1 MASTALVTGA
11 TGLVGRALTAALAAH
26 GATVVAFA
34 GDVTDANAVAQA
46 VAEHRPDAVFHLA
59 ARTTA
64 AAARRDPEDTWH
76 VNVEGTRAVLEAA
89 AGARVIVAGTVAAY
103 APAPAGTTALTED
116 LALVGGDDPDAGPY
130 AASKAAADA
139 LARSAG
145 ATVARLTNIYGP
157 GDRRASRLVPE
168 LVAAAAERR
177 APALRSD
184 GGALLDLLHADDAAI
199 ALIALWRAVPGE
211 AYNIGVGETVTVRA
225 VVEAAERVLGRPL
238 HVADGIERAA
248 AGRPGVSIAKVADA
262 TGWRPRIGLDDGL
275 RRTLAAG

>member
-76 VNVEGTRAVLEAA
+76 VNVDGTRAVLEAA

-116 LALVGGDDPDAGPY
+116 LALVGGAEPY

>member
-116 LALVGGDDPDAGPY
+116 LALVGGAEPY